1 VGSGEGVLLGS
12 REGVMLG
19 SEGSVEVSIVA
30 LGVQAVV
37 ISAKIRRTEGIRKR
51 FMVNLLYFTC
61 IN

>member
-37 ISAKIRRTEGIRKR
+37 ISAKIRRTEGIRMR
-51 FMVNLLYFTC
+51 FIIILLCFTS